1 MTFKEAYTTAMNRSK
16 GFEIWD
22 ATVKRCATEGRAS
35 GCMLFTIEGTGE
47 TFYYGF
53 DGVELHQ
60 GKHNK
65 KRARYL
71 LDKDLVAIY

>member
-1 MTFKEAYTTAMNRSK
+1 MTFKEAYTTALSRSE
-16 GFEIWD
+16 GFTIFD
-22 ATVKRCATEGRAS
+22 ATVKKCEKEGRAS
-35 GCMLFTIEGTGE
+35 GCMVFTIEGSGE

-53 DGVELHQ
+53 DGVALHQ
-60 GKHNK
+60 GKHSK